1 MKTFSEILEWMQQIH
16 EAKAHD
22 YTSQGSPLGNFM
34 ESERIGVEPF
44 KGCFIRLQDKYS
56 RACNLISG
64 MEAAVQDETL
74 EDTLVD
80 MANYA
85 ILTLQCVEYQMES
98 HGNRETD

>member
-1 MKTFSEILEWMQQIH
+1 MKTFNQILERMREIH

-44 KGCFIRLQDKYS
+44 KACFIRLQDKYS
-56 RACNLISG
+56 RACNLIAG
-64 MEAAVQDETL
+64 IEAAVRDETL

-85 ILTLQCVEYQMES
+85 ILTLQCVEYQRES
-98 HGNRETD
+98 NGNRETD

>member
-1 MKTFSEILEWMQQIH
+1 MRTFNEILELMRQIH

-22 YTSQGSPLGNFM
+22 YTSEGCPLGNFI

-44 KGCFIRLQDKYS
+44 KACFIRLQDKYS

-64 MEAAVQDETL
+64 MEASVQDETL

-80 MANYA
+80 LANYA
-85 ILTLQCVEYQMES
+85 ILTLQCVDYQRNARS
-98 HGNRETD
+98 RAAAA